1 MRQDLRI
8 GFKTNKTRTN
18 AAVAAA
24 VALMGAR
31 IRIRGRGAFCS
42 LAPLLRGEGWGEGRG
57 FSACSDL
64 RRGPL
69 TRPHLTPPPPAGEG
83 RVGATSPRKRG
94 EVKAARPSSVI
105 PALMAFTFA
114 GLAGAAQAEG
124 DAAKG
129 KAAFVR
135 QCAICHTSE
144 KGGDNRFGPNL
155 FGIIGKKAGTVPDYA
170 YTNAF
175 KTRANWEWSEDAIGG
190 WMMFP
195 STMVP
200 GTAMGVFQG
209 IAEKDRDDLVAYLA
223 TLK

>member
-1 MRQDLRI
+1 MCRRHLRGELKTDAMRK
-8 GFKTNKTRTN
+8 GATS
-18 AAVAAA
+18 AAA
-24 VALMGAR
+24 VVVA
-31 IRIRGRGAFCS
+31 C
-42 LAPLLRGEGWGEGRG
+42 LA
-57 FSACSDL
+57 
-64 RRGPL
+64 
-69 TRPHLTPPPPAGEG
+69 
-83 RVGATSPRKRG
+83 
-94 EVKAARPSSVI
+94 
-105 PALMAFTFA
+105 
-114 GLAGAAQAEG
+114 AGAAQADG
-124 DAAKG
+124 NAAMG

-155 FGIIGKKAGTVPDYA
+155 FGIVGKKAASVPGYT

-175 KTRANWEWSEDAIGG
+175 KSRANWEWTEDAIGG

-195 STMVP
+195 STMIP

>member
-1 MRQDLRI
+1 MCRQELRI
-8 GFKTNKTRTN
+8 GFKTNKERTS
-18 AAVAAA
+18 AAVAEA
-24 VALMGAR
+24 VALAD
-31 IRIRGRGAFCS
+31 
-42 LAPLLRGEGWGEGRG
+42 LA
-57 FSACSDL
+57 
-64 RRGPL
+64 
-69 TRPHLTPPPPAGEG
+69 
-83 RVGATSPRKRG
+83 
-94 EVKAARPSSVI
+94 
-105 PALMAFTFA
+105 
-114 GLAGAAQAEG
+114 AGAAQAQG

-135 QCAICHTSE
+135 QCAICHTNE

-155 FGIIGKKAGTVPDYA
+155 FGIIGKKAGTVPGYA

-175 KTRANWEWSEDAIGG
+175 KTRANWEWTEDAIGG

-209 IAEKDRDDLVAYLA
+209 IAEKDRDDLVAYLV

>member
-1 MRQDLRI
+1 MFRRDPRGGL
-8 GFKTNKTRTN
+8 KTITTRN
-18 AAVAAA
+18 GAAP
-24 VALMGAR
+24 G
-31 IRIRGRGAFCS
+31 
-42 LAPLLRGEGWGEGRG
+42 
-57 FSACSDL
+57 
-64 RRGPL
+64 
-69 TRPHLTPPPPAGEG
+69 
-83 RVGATSPRKRG
+83 
-94 EVKAARPSSVI
+94 
-105 PALMAFTFA
+105 TFA
-114 GLAGAAQAEG
+114 VGVFALTCLVGSAHADG

-135 QCAICHTSE
+135 QCAICHTTE

-155 FGIIGKKAGTVPDYA
+155 FGIVGKAAGTAPGFA

-175 KTRANWEWSEDAIGG
+175 KNRAKWEWTEDAIGG

>member
-1 MRQDLRI
+1 MLR
-8 GFKTNKTRTN
+8 GSLRGGLKTNAIRN
-18 AAVAAA
+18 GASPGMF
-24 VALMGAR
+24 AL
-31 IRIRGRGAFCS
+31 GAF
-42 LAPLLRGEGWGEGRG
+42 A
-57 FSACSDL
+57 
-64 RRGPL
+64 L
-69 TRPHLTPPPPAGEG
+69 TC
-83 RVGATSPRKRG
+83 
-94 EVKAARPSSVI
+94 
-105 PALMAFTFA
+105 
-114 GLAGAAQAEG
+114 LAGSAQADG

-155 FGIIGKKAGTVPDYA
+155 FGIVGKKAGTVPGFG

-175 KTRANWEWSEDAIGG
+175 KNRANWEWSEDAVGG

-209 IAEKDRDDLVAYLA
+209 IAEKDRDDLVAYLV